1 MPKSPIKNKKKQEA
15 QHRLKPLSII
25 RLVPNGATIV
35 ALCIGLSSI
44 RFALMGR
51 YEFAVLAILMAGIF
65 DALDG
70 RLARLLRVE
79 SDFGA
84 ELDSLSDFVSF
95 GVAPAVVV
103 YIVSLEQWRGIGWAF
118 SLMFAVCMALR
129 LARFNIQS
137 RLDDDDS
144 PLPAGYFM
152 GVPAPAAAWIACLPL
167 IVGFALELESPLP
180 ALFHSVFILAGAILM
195 VSRVPTFSLKTARV
209 PRKMVGFALLL
220 FGVFITALINAL
232 WETLALIGFAYLC
245 TIPVSFLWVRRTKI
259 NGPDKREIAHEPS
272 T

>member
-1 MPKSPIKNKKKQEA
+1 MARSHKTEKKKKEGRQ
-15 QHRLKPLSII
+15 RLKPLSII
-25 RLVPNGATIV
+25 RLVPNGATII

-51 YEFAVLAILMAGIF
+51 YEFAILAILIAGLF

-70 RLARLLRVE
+70 RLARLLGVS

-103 YIVSLEQWRGIGWAF
+103 YIVSLDQWRGIGWAF

-137 RLDDDDS
+137 RLDEDES
-144 PLPAGYFM
+144 PVPAGYFV
-152 GVPAPAAAWIACLPL
+152 GVPAPAAAWIGCLPL
-167 IVGFALELESPLP
+167 IVGFALELEAPLP
-180 ALFHSVFILAGAILM
+180 PLFHSIFILCGAILM
-195 VSRVPTFSLKTARV
+195 VSRVPTFSLKSLRI
-209 PRKMVGFALLL
+209 PRKMVGFVLLL
-220 FGVFITALINAL
+220 FGAFMAALISAL
-232 WETLALIGFAYLC
+232 WETLALIGFAYLV
-245 TIPVSFLWVRRTKI
+245 TIPISFWCVRRKTQRA
-259 NGPDKREIAHEPS
+259 DQ
-272 T
+272 